1 VLDSFSTPSFADSP
15 PILLEV
21 RFKNAGTVHEAP
33 QGTIEVRNL
42 FGELSATATLPVRN
56 VLPGVVRKVEASV
69 GSGLWLGRY
78 TVLLHATYG
87 DNGQE
92 LVSKQYVW
100 VLPLANGRMWTRQWF
115 RVDVYIRRC
124 SLFSKPPWAFGTLLS
139 LPRLLPN
146 F

>member
-1 VLDSFSTPSFADSP
+1 VRGEAKRKLTLESFSMPFFAESP
-15 PILLEV
+15 PIALEV
-21 RFKNAGTVHEAP
+21 RFKNEGTVHEAP
-33 QGTIEVRNL
+33 QGTIEGRNL

-69 GSGLWLGRY
+69 GSGVWLGRY

-92 LVSKQYVW
+92 LVSKLYVW
-100 VLPLANGRMWTRQWF
+100 VLPWRTEGWK
-115 RVDVYIRRC
+115 V
-124 SLFSKPPWAFGTLLS
+124 LLG
-139 LPRLLPN
+139 LGLV